1 MAGIAGIGG
10 VMNAMGL
17 TQAGATNAASTGGI
31 GATGAEGAAGTGRA
45 QGAAPADGNAFTDM
59 LNNVQATQDSADSL
73 AVQAATGTLTDVHNY
88 TIAATEAQLTTDLT
102 VAVRDKAVEAFNEI
116 MRMPV

>member
-17 TQAGATNAASTGGI
+17 TQAASAPASTTGAA
-31 GATGAEGAAGTGRA
+31 GATGAEGTGRTD
-45 QGAAPADGNAFTDM
+45 QAAPAGGNTFTDA
-59 LNNVQATQDSADSL
+59 LQNVQATQDTADSL

-102 VAVRDKAVEAFNEI
+102 VAVRDRAVEAFNEI
-116 MRMPV
+116 MRMQA